1 MLNVP
6 MLEPQKSVDRLE
18 SIIYI
23 ISDGSLVGDVR
34 RTFTGDALRKN
45 GLREESC
52 LVETGSST
60 LKLSR

>member
-18 SIIYI
+18 YNYI

-34 RTFTGDALRKN
+34 RTFTGDAKRMVH
-45 GLREESC
+45 EESW
-52 LVETGSST
+52 LVETGSSH
-60 LKLSR
+60 